1 MRACEIARLQRATEA
16 MEAAYQRLSARLDA
30 RGQAKLRA
38 AQQSWLRFRAA
49 EADYQADV
57 ATDGTLAP
65 LVAASVARGAYADAL
80 KALASVRTAVDLF
93 FDKVM
98 VNVDDSAVRANRLGL
113 LKALFDQLNAVADI
127 SKLGV

>member
-65 LVAASVARGAYADAL
+65 LVCRERAGGFDGSARHWRRHLSVNL
-80 KALASVRTAVDLF
+80 ITAGVLT
-93 FDKVM
+93 
-98 VNVDDSAVRANRLGL
+98 
-113 LKALFDQLNAVADI
+113 NAEE
-127 SKLGV
+127 

>member
-1 MRACEIARLQRATEA
+1 M
-16 MEAAYQRLSARLDA
+16 
-30 RGQAKLRA
+30 
-38 AQQSWLRFRAA
+38 
-49 EADYQADV
+49 
-57 ATDGTLAP
+57 
-65 LVAASVARGAYADAL
+65 
-80 KALASVRTAVDLF
+80 RTAVDLF